1 MVRARRSRTCKVLQ
15 THHPGPAEVGRRAR
29 ASNRPHR
36 RHPGPTVPP
45 ARKPKQAQ
53 PTGAAVLLSCAAP
66 AWRPRR
72 LTARRPREPPGFG
85 REGRGCGGEERAGLP
100 AASLAPRSPGGRSPP
115 PHTPRGLT
123 ASTACCRMDVSLE
136 NILSRD
142 CSSFSR
148 DDLESSSMR
157 RRRPC
162 CGCPGRSRVK
172 AGAGGELRTEA
183 EREARRRWGRGEHGG
198 RLRGHSAGT
207 RDPKELGGG
216 GGGGGVSGHGGRRLG
231 LFRQRCPPRPAGG
244 AGAARGSR
252 GLRCLRRWT
261 WGGARRGGGGGE
273 GGAGAVHRVLLA
285 RVFR

>member
-1 MVRARRSRTCKVLQ
+1 M
-15 THHPGPAEVGRRAR
+15 
-29 ASNRPHR
+29 
-36 RHPGPTVPP
+36 
-45 ARKPKQAQ
+45 
-53 PTGAAVLLSCAAP
+53 
-66 AWRPRR
+66 
-72 LTARRPREPPGFG
+72 
-85 REGRGCGGEERAGLP
+85 
-100 AASLAPRSPGGRSPP
+100 
-115 PHTPRGLT
+115 
-123 ASTACCRMDVSLE
+123 SLE

-183 EREARRRWGRGEHGG
+183 EREARRLEEREGRRERGG

-207 RDPKELGGG
+207 RGPAELDGGG
-216 GGGGGVSGHGGRRLG
+216 GGGSGHGGRRLG

-252 GLRCLRRWT
+252 GLCCLRRWT
-261 WGGARRGGGGGE
+261 WGGASRFGGGCGGGGE
-273 GGAGAVHRVLLA
+273 GGAGAVHRELLEFVS
-285 RVFR
+285 R